1 MAYNGPSG
9 LMGKPEHPEECVC
22 FQDGDIEI
30 YLSRDVFDKL
40 APETE
45 KLLFAVQDYGRFWL
59 WFDRT
64 AKIPTRKRRTTTWPS

>member
-9 LMGKPEHPEECVC
+9 LMGKPEHPEEYVC
-22 FQDGDIEI
+22 FQDDGIEI

-59 WFDRT
+59 WFDGIEKT
-64 AKIPTRKRRTTTWPS
+64 HTRKRRTTWPS

>member
-9 LMGKPEHPEECVC
+9 LMGKPEHPEEYVC

-40 APETE
+40 APKTE
-45 KLLFAVQDYGRFWL
+45 KLLFAIQD
-59 WFDRT
+59 
-64 AKIPTRKRRTTTWPS
+64 